1 MRELNEQLEL
11 TNNWSKKW
19 RIKTNADKSES
30 IIFSHTLKPEPE
42 IPPTFDGIP
51 IPWKKKV
58 KYLGV
63 TLDKN
68 LVFKEHIKNIRNK
81 ASGAIN
87 RLYPLLKSHSALG
100 IKNGLLIYKMLIRP
114 IMA

>member
-1 MRELNEQLEL
+1 MRELNEQLES

-19 RIKTNADKSES
+19 RIKINADKSES
-30 IIFSHTLKPEPE
+30 IIFSHTLKSEPG
-42 IPPTFDGIP
+42 IPPKFDGIP

-68 LVFKEHIKNIRNK
+68 LIFKNI
-81 ASGAIN
+81 
-87 RLYPLLKSHSALG
+87 LKILE
-100 IKNGLLIYKMLIRP
+100 IKPREQ
-114 IMA
+114 